1 MAITFHPKEGAIL
14 LCDYGTGF
22 IEPEMVKQRL
32 CVVISPRLRRREGLC
47 NVVPLS
53 TTAPR
58 DVCDYHCDL
67 ELERELPRPWAGRH
81 KWAKCDLFA
90 AVSHKRLSLIGT
102 GRGPDGSRKYIQPH
116 VSHDQ
121 LKAIK
126 GGVLCALTLQRLT
139 EHL

>member
-1 MAITFHPKEGAIL
+1 MAITFHPKQGAIL

-22 IEPEMVKQRL
+22 IEPEMVKRRL

-58 DVCDYHCDL
+58 DICDYHFDL
-67 ELERELPRPWAGRH
+67 ELEHELPRPWEGQQ

-90 AVSHKRLSLIGT
+90 AVSHKRLSLICV
-102 GRGPDGSRKYIQPH
+102 GRGPDGSRKYVQPH
-116 VSHDQ
+116 VTDDQ
-121 LKAIK
+121 LKGVRTA
-126 GGVLCALTLQRLT
+126 VLCALSLQRLT
-139 EHL
+139 AHL